1 MTELEKLRV
10 MLPHWIEHNR
20 SHGEEFKKWADI
32 IKGAGAAD
40 IAALIEAAYRQ
51 TAQAEQALSQ
61 ISSLELAQPP
71 LKQAMTVKI
80 THSAMLLI
88 SHLPVEKGESTT
100 HSMGAI

>member
-32 IKGAGAAD
+32 AKSAGATD
-40 IAALIEAAYRQ
+40 IAALIQIAYVQ

-61 ISSLELAQPP
+61 ALEKAGGAPEGD
-71 LKQAMTVKI
+71 
-80 THSAMLLI
+80 THQ
-88 SHLPVEKGESTT
+88 H
-100 HSMGAI
+100 HHHD

>member
-32 IKGAGAAD
+32 AKSAGAPD
-40 IAALIEAAYRQ
+40 IASLIETAYAQ

-61 ISSLELAQPP
+61 AREKAGGP
-71 LKQAMTVKI
+71 TEGD
-80 THSAMLLI
+80 TH
-88 SHLPVEKGESTT
+88 HHHE
-100 HSMGAI
+100 